1 MIQKVISKK
10 NKLQTYIFI
19 AALLLLSSCKKNAS
33 DITSDSAKKTEAKQ
47 IILSS
52 IASKKKI
59 ATEQGK
65 EKLNNLIKG
74 LDFEALKI
82 EKETDTSSIIVVPA
96 KIRFE
101 TLAKI
106 NNSLSYYLIIKVV
119 KGNVGSENIVAFKP
133 ENAEPKNLASN
144 NLKIALNRKNNAENG
159 VYIFMNYTGS
169 YLYSLTY
176 ESSQLQTVA
185 FPLKKSDNIAALRT
199 ENGTVCVDWYHVTY
213 YYDENGYFLYK
224 NEEYLYQT
232 CYACGEITPWGQAM
246 TCDYLN
252 DDTGGGGG
260 IICDI
265 SCVDNFVNSY
275 SNATISNSDVSIE
288 TVTINA
294 LEKYKNPKWEILR
307 GNGWKLYSQEL
318 GKIKLVNVSD
328 NKWVWTELTH
338 SGISFI
344 GVQPPGTTITHSQG
358 VGTPSFVPGA
368 PNVLV
373 AGMELD
379 FDVTYT
385 PECKDCTRASEFLR
399 PVSRNYKSNKLWNA
413 NP

>member
-1 MIQKVISKK
+1 MAQKVIFKR
-10 NKLQTYIFI
+10 NGLQTYIFM

-119 KGNVGSENIVAFKP
+119 KGYVGSENIVAFKP

-144 NLKIALNRKNNAENG
+144 NLKIALNRKSNAENG

-176 ESSQLQTVA
+176 ENSQLHTVA

-232 CYACGEITPWGQAM
+232 CYSCGEITPWGQALE
-246 TCDYLN
+246 CDYLN
-252 DDTGGGGG
+252 DDTGGGSGVAPSLPETQKTWTVATATSNIWMVSATERFYGINDPNKGG
-260 IICDI
+260 KQFT
-265 SCVDNFVNSY
+265 SVEHLGDNAYALVEG
-275 SNATISNSDVSIE
+275 VS
-288 TVTINA
+288 VT
-294 LEKYKNPKWEILR
+294 WDR
-307 GNGWKLYSQEL
+307 
-318 GKIKLVNVSD
+318 
-328 NKWVWTELTH
+328 
-338 SGISFI
+338 
-344 GVQPPGTTITHSQG
+344 QG
-358 VGTPSFVPGA
+358 VTTSHTAWTATSQITGKLSVVLTGSVNAAPEDVFVDMQIDKKK
-368 PNVLV
+368 NWLIT
-373 AGMELD
+373 D
-379 FDVTYT
+379 I
-385 PECKDCTRASEFLR
+385 
-399 PVSRNYKSNKLWNA
+399 WQ
-413 NP
+413 

>member
-10 NKLQTYIFI
+10 KLQTYIFM

-159 VYIFMNYTGS
+159 LYIFMNYTGT

-185 FPLKKSDNIAALRT
+185 FPFKKHDNSVALRT
-199 ENGTVCVDWYHVTY
+199 ETETVCVDWYHVTY
-213 YYDENGYFLYK
+213 YYDDNGYFLYK
-224 NEEYLYQT
+224 EEEYLYQT
-232 CYACGEITPWGQAM
+232 CYSCGEVTPWGQ
-246 TCDYLN
+246 TTECDYL
-252 DDTGGGGG
+252 DDDPSGGG
-260 IICDI
+260 DI
-265 SCVDNFVNSY
+265 NYNAYFSCTSVSEMGTITTTNENATTRTKAYPWTFVKNSY
-275 SNATISNSDVSIE
+275 GMWRYNSIE
-288 TVTINA
+288 TGVQKKIN
-294 LEKYKNPKWEILR
+294 NIWQWE
-307 GNGWKLYSQEL
+307 S
-318 GKIKLVNVSD
+318 
-328 NKWVWTELTH
+328 LTH
-338 SGISFI
+338 SAISRHGIALA
-344 GVQPPGTTITHSQG
+344 TTLDCVVNSAIPQ
-358 VGTPSFVPGA
+358 VGIY
-368 PNVLV
+368 N
-373 AGMELD
+373 AGMQLN
-379 FDVTYT
+379 FTVTGT
-385 PECKDCTRASEFLR
+385 AVWQGS
-399 PVSRNYKSNKLWNA
+399 PVSLSYNGSSNSPIWNI
-413 NP
+413 ND